1 MFSVHREFIGEDAGI
16 TWKTKDDKTDVSDL
30 EETHNERK
38 RKEKTR
44 YLTLIKKK
52 KKRYKST
59 NTVQF
64 TADIALK

>member
-44 YLTLIKKK
+44 YLTLIKKEE
-52 KKRYKST
+52 KRYKST